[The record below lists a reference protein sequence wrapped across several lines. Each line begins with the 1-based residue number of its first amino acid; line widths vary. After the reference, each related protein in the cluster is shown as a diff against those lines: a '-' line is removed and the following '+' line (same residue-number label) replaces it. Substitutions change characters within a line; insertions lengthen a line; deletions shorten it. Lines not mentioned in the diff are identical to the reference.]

1 MEKDVL
7 TSARLRGFVSFESV
21 YMYSLNVYGTP
32 PVPLVDGQRPRQAGG
47 NGAEKALEQSSTNSS
62 LLKAQ
67 LIDIL

>member
-32 PVPLVDGQRPRQAGG
+32 TVPLVDGQRPRLAGG
-47 NGAEKALEQSSTNSS
+47 NGAEKALE
-62 LLKAQ
+62 
-67 LIDIL
+67 